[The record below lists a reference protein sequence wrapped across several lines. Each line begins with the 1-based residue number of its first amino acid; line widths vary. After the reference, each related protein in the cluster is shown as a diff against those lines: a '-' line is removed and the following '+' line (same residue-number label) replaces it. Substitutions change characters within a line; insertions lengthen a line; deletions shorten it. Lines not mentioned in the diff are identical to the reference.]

1 MSSVHLEK
9 VGFFE
14 LKLLE
19 NKTFDAGL
27 HVRLLVNFELYAG
40 FAVLHMNID
49 IAKFP

>member
-19 NKTFDAGL
+19 NKKFDAGL
-27 HVRLLVNFELYAG
+27 HVRLQVNFELY
-40 FAVLHMNID
+40 VLHMNID

>member
-1 MSSVHLEK
+1 MSSVHLKK

-19 NKTFDAGL
+19 NKKFDAGL
-27 HVRLLVNFELYAG
+27 HVRLRVNCELY
-40 FAVLHMNID
+40 VLHMNID